1 MNARLVP
8 PGPVVHQLLAL
19 QQLLQLHAQAVHAG
33 DADALPA
40 LAEQIRQAAAALPV
54 ARPGAD
60 RALVASLLRLCRE
73 SLAMLARRAQ
83 DTDRSLQALGL
94 GEVLGDGLYGER
106 GRRVSQRRWRGVAT
120 A

>member
-1 MNARLVP
+1 MVR
-8 PGPVVHQLLAL
+8 QLLAL

-54 ARPGAD
+54 AASGGD

-73 SLAMLARRAQ
+73 SLTMLARRAQ

-94 GEVLGDGLYGER
+94 ADHGADGLYGGR
-106 GRRVSQRRWRGVAT
+106 GTHVNRRRWRGVAT